1 MSHGTSRQ
9 KIFESVLSGIVDAQ
23 QRYRA
28 IASRS
33 PDTLPE
39 FMLSTS
45 VADAVYRL
53 AQPCN
58 VAIELRSDDEA
69 PRANGRAGR
78 AAGSRYGVLVRARA
92 GDPVAAIE
100 VHLPRGG
107 AGSSARFDEDL
118 SKLSAAIMY
127 KPYKSKLAY
136 GMVAVL
142 LTAATPTALERR
154 TQAMIAEFE
163 ERQARAGIRK
173 DYLVGEPRVDGDRAW
188 QPIVFGLS
196 RPAQGNQPPAR
207 LKSRKA

>member
-9 KIFESVLSGIVDAQ
+9 KIVEAVLTGIAEAQ
-23 QRYRA
+23 QRYRT

-33 PDTLPE
+33 LDTLPE
-39 FMLSTS
+39 FVLSTS
-45 VADAVYRL
+45 VAEAVHRL

-58 VAIELRSDDEA
+58 VTIELRPDDEA
-69 PRANGRAGR
+69 PRANGRVAR
-78 AAGSRYGVLVRARA
+78 AGSRYGVTVRARA
-92 GDPVAAIE
+92 GDPVAAVE

-107 AGSSARFDEDL
+107 AGSSARFEEDL
-118 SKLSAAIMY
+118 TRLSAAIMY

-142 LTAATPTALERR
+142 LTAATPAALDRR

-173 DYLVGEPRVDGDRAW
+173 DYLVGEPRVDGDRTW
-188 QPIVFGLS
+188 QAVVFGLS

-207 LKSRKA
+207 LKARKA